1 MPPARRALRRA
12 PRLIDAALIGPA
24 RIGAAL
30 IGPARIGAALVA
42 LALVTGC
49 GGAPPAAGDWADRPG
64 WVDASERGDAAIH
77 AVGSVGF
84 TSAADL
90 RLATADARARAA
102 VAATLTARMTAA
114 LDAAG
119 LDPAVRAAA
128 DAALEDLG
136 LAGIEIVRRYH
147 ALDRDEQY
155 SLARLGAAEL
165 DRQLAALDELP
176 APVRDALR
184 RAGERAMAP

>member
-1 MPPARRALRRA
+1 MPAAARPAHRRLAPLRLALA
-12 PRLIDAALIGPA
+12 
-24 RIGAAL
+24 
-30 IGPARIGAALVA
+30 A

-49 GGAPPAAGDWADRPG
+49 GGAAPAAGAWADRPA
-64 WVDASERGDAAIH
+64 WVEAGEQRDAAIH
-77 AVGSVGF
+77 AVGAVGF

-90 RLATADARARAA
+90 RRATADARARAA

-114 LDAAG
+114 LDAAA
-119 LDPAVRAAA
+119 LDPEVRAQAG
-128 DAALEDLG
+128 AALEDLG
-136 LAGIEIVRRYH
+136 LAGIEIIRRYH

-155 SLARLGAAEL
+155 SLARLGAADL
-165 DRQLAALDELP
+165 DRQLQALDEVP